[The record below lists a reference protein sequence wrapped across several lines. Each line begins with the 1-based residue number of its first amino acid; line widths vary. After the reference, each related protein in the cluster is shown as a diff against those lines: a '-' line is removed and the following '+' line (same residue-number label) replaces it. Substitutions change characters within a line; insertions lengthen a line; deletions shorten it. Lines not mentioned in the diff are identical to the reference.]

1 MKMYTVDINIENK
14 LYIGL
19 ISSHLVI
26 IKIFIFLL
34 EALSLGI
41 GNKR

>member
-14 LYIGL
+14 LIVYWSPCYNYNIN
-19 ISSHLVI
+19 
-26 IKIFIFLL
+26 FLL